1 VTYSFNISIVV
12 GLGQANHRRSCDFF
26 I

>member
-12 GLGQANHRRSCDFF
+12 GLGQANHRRSCDFS